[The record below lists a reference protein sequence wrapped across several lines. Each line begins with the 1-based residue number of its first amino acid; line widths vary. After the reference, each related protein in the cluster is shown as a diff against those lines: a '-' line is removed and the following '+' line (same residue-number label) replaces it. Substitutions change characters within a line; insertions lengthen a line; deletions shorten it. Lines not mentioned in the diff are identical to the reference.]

1 INWSICFGME
11 EVKLL
16 GFWPS
21 PYVCRVKWALQM
33 KGVDYEYIEE
43 HLPNKSP
50 LLLQYNPVHKKVPV
64 LVHGETR
71 SPSPLLSL
79 NISSRHG
86 RRSPCCREILMR
98 WRRRGFG
105 LNLQMTSKE
114 RGGWGDAG
122 ITYLYLTLEDNLFIN
137 NFHPYGKLNR
147 TAGEELEKAMTE
159 SLEMLRAA
167 EEYGIKGRKFFG
179 GEEIGMADIA
189 FGGIA
194 LCLEVIE
201 EVIGVKLLQEQTFP
215 CLYAWTKVF
224 MELPVIKENLPNRDD
239 LFALLN
245 RSRQKLLASS

>member
-1 INWSICFGME
+1 ME

-16 GFWPS
+16 GFWSS

-64 LVHGETR
+64 LVHGGNSISESTVILEYIEQTW
-71 SPSPLLSL
+71 PEKPLLPG
-79 NISSRHG
+79 N
-86 RRSPCCREILMR
+86 
-98 WRRRGFG
+98 
-105 LNLQMTSKE
+105 
-114 RGGWGDAG
+114 
-122 ITYLYLTLEDNLFIN
+122 
-137 NFHPYGKLNR
+137 PYEMAEARFWTKFADDKLPSVWKLNR

-194 LCLEVIE
+194 LWLEVIE